1 MNLMTNESFYYKN
14 SELYCEDVLINEI
27 INEVGTPTYI
37 YSKNFFISKYKEF
50 DEAFKSIPHKIFY
63 AVKSNSNLSVI
74 RTFKDLESGFDVNSE
89 GELFRVLKVGTNPK
103 DIILTGV
110 GKTENEI
117 RLGIEN
123 NLSLIKAES
132 EEEVY
137 LINKIAAQF
146 NKIAPVAIR
155 INPDVDAK
163 SHPYISTGLAEN
175 KFGMDQENAL
185 KIFSN
190 YQNISN
196 INFLGIDMHIGSQIT
211 SYEPFVDA
219 VEKLSEVFFQIK
231 KIGIDLKHFDIGG
244 GIGVQYNNEEIFSIK
259 DFAETLIPKFKN
271 LSCNIFFEPGRFL
284 TANGGILVTKVLYS
298 KKNKDKNFI
307 IVDAA
312 MNDLL
317 RPSIYKAYHHIQPVK
332 LHRNEKDIE
341 ADIVGPVCESSDF
354 LAKNRLIQSC
364 HQNDFLS
371 VIGAGAYGMVMASNY
386 NSRRRPAEVM
396 VDGSNFKVIRKRE
409 TFEDLIND
417 EEKLLYY

>member
-1 MNLMTNESFYYKN
+1 MNLITNESFYYKN
-14 SELYCEDVLINEI
+14 SELFCEEVPVSEI
-27 INEVGTPTYI
+27 IRETGTPLYI
-37 YSKNFFISKYKEF
+37 YSKNFFISKYKELDKAF
-50 DEAFKSIPHKIFY
+50 DAVSHKIFF

-74 RTFKDLESGFDVNSE
+74 KIFKDLGSGFDVNSE
-89 GELFRVLKVGTNPK
+89 GELFRVLKVGTNSQN
-103 DIILTGV
+103 IILTGV

-132 EEEVY
+132 EEEVH
-137 LINKIAAQF
+137 LINKIAAQL

-155 INPDVDAK
+155 INPDVDAQT
-163 SHPYISTGLAEN
+163 HPYISTGLAEN
-175 KFGMDQENAL
+175 KFGMEQETAL
-185 KIFSN
+185 NIFEN
-190 YQNISN
+190 YLNFPN
-196 INFLGIDMHIGSQIT
+196 INFVGIDMHIGSQIT

-219 VEKLSEVFFQIK
+219 VEKLSEIFFQIK
-231 KIGIDLKHFDIGG
+231 KMGIDLKHFDIGG
-244 GIGVQYNNEEIFSIK
+244 GIGVQYNNEKIFSIH
-259 DFAETLIPKFKN
+259 DFAEALLPKFEKLN
-271 LSCNIFFEPGRFL
+271 CNIFFEPGRFL
-284 TANGGILVTKVLYS
+284 TANGGILVTKVLFT

-312 MNDLL
+312 MNDIL

-332 LHRNEKDIE
+332 LNLNEKDIE

-371 VIGAGAYGMVMASNY
+371 VMSAGAYGMVMASNY

-396 VDGSNFKVIRKRE
+396 VDGSNFKIIRKRE
-409 TFEDLIND
+409 TFEDLIDD
-417 EEKLLYY
+417 EENLLY